1 MRIDGKFIGRQYLPI
16 RAAGEGD
23 LESLGQ
29 AVGRCSR
36 MTFMRQFYIDTPLAF
51 PYTSRAKK
59 RMLIKQIH

>member
-36 MTFMRQFYIDTPLAF
+36 MTFMRQFYIDT
-51 PYTSRAKK
+51 
-59 RMLIKQIH
+59 